1 VVDLGRAVPVRG
13 VVLDAG
19 AASAGDWPRG
29 YEVLASTD
37 GVSWAPAAPAR
48 AGAGQ
53 VAAAALDGA
62 EVRYLRVRLTADA
75 DPWWSVAELRV
86 LA

>member
-1 VVDLGRAVPVRG
+1 
-13 VVLDAG
+13 
-19 AASAGDWPRG
+19 
-29 YEVLASTD
+29 VLASAD
-37 GVSWAPAAPAR
+37 GASWTAATPAR

-86 LA
+86 LG